1 LLLQATDVLVRVLK
15 TIVERVKNMAK
26 RAPKPLKRRRK
37 SNATTPEERESE
49 LISLAYDLVEQ
60 RMRDG
65 TATAAETVHFLK
77 LGSSREKLERE
88 VMEQKKDYEA
98 AKTENLAS
106 QRNAEEQYLNA
117 IRAFRKYSGTPEDD
131 EEDYD

>member
-1 LLLQATDVLVRVLK
+1 
-15 TIVERVKNMAK
+15 MAK
-26 RAPKPLKRRRK
+26 RAPKPLKHTRK
-37 SNATTPEERESE
+37 SNATTAEERESE

-65 TATAAETVHFLK
+65 TATAAETVHFLR

-88 VMEQKKDYEA
+88 MMRQKKDYEA

-106 QRNAEEQYLNA
+106 QRNSEELYANA
-117 IRAFRKYSGTPEDD
+117 IKAFRKYSGTDD
-131 EEDYD
+131 EEEDEYD

>member
-1 LLLQATDVLVRVLK
+1 
-15 TIVERVKNMAK
+15 MPK
-26 RAPKPLKRRRK
+26 REAKPLKRRGK
-37 SNATTPEERESE
+37 SKAMTAEDRENE

-60 RMRDG
+60 RMLDG

-88 VMEQKKDYEA
+88 MMRQKKEYEQ

-106 QRNAEEQYLNA
+106 QRSSEELYANALS
-117 IRAFRKYSGTPEDD
+117 AFRRYSGAPED
-131 EEDYD
+131 EEDYFD

>member
-1 LLLQATDVLVRVLK
+1 
-15 TIVERVKNMAK
+15 MAK

>member
-1 LLLQATDVLVRVLK
+1 
-15 TIVERVKNMAK
+15 
-26 RAPKPLKRRRK
+26 
-37 SNATTPEERESE
+37 
-49 LISLAYDLVEQ
+49 
-60 RMRDG
+60 
-65 TATAAETVHFLK
+65 
-77 LGSSREKLERE
+77 
-88 VMEQKKDYEA
+88 MEQKKDYEA